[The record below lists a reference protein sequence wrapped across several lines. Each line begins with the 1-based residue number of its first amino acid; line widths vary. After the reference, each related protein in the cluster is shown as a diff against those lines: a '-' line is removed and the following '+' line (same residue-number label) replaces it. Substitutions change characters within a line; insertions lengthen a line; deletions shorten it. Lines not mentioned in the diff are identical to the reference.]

1 MLNPSDSGAWERAS
15 PFAIV
20 YFVGKTVRTFTRSFV
35 QLAATFGA
43 LALLTE
49 RKSFL
54 VLAVPVGILVILAI
68 GVVQYWFFRFRLEED
83 RILIRQGFL
92 RKTAL
97 ELPYNRIQGINV
109 ERSLIDRLLGLVTI
123 SLDTAG
129 SAGAEGQLPSVSLG
143 RAEWLRTRVA
153 LGRGAL
159 TGDDAAASGEPSA
172 DPSVKQLGD
181 ERPGLAGPLGEE
193 LLNLTSGDM
202 IRIGLSNRNILV
214 AAAFLGAISETIG
227 FVEEALQP
235 AFEAAEAA
243 FAGADG
249 LARTIFIALLALS
262 ALVVVSSLVVGAAF
276 LRYHNYTVWREGT
289 AFRSRA
295 GLLTQKEVVVE
306 TAKIQQLTLSQNL
319 VLRWFGRYRLRALP
333 AALLPGQ
340 GGEAPGGFKFAEVL
354 EVPLLRA
361 PLAEDLRSR
370 MFGREGKALTLLPQG
385 QAFTRVSPHYI
396 RALTLRIGIVP
407 AIAGTLL
414 LLRLLGPTTSW
425 GIATG
430 IWWLAWM
437 TLSGLLAWQ
446 RWRRQG
452 YMYDDDGLASRSGL
466 VGHKVDA
473 FLFRKAQSV
482 TVKRSP
488 LQRRKGLA
496 TLEVVLAC
504 GAVRVPYIDYGFACR
519 LRDYIL
525 YRAESSDRRWH

>member
-20 YFVGKTVRTFTRSFV
+20 YFVGKTVRTFARSFV

-54 VLAVPVGILVILAI
+54 VLAIPVGVLVILAI

-83 RILIRQGFL
+83 RILIGQGFL

-97 ELPYNRIQGINV
+97 DLPYDRIQAINV
-109 ERSLIDRLLGLVTI
+109 ERSVIDRLLGLVTV

-129 SAGAEGQLPSVSLG
+129 SAGAEGQLPSVSLEC
-143 RAEWLRTRVA
+143 AEWLRDRVA
-153 LGRGAL
+153 IGRGGRI
-159 TGDDAAASGEPSA
+159 GDDGAADGDPSA
-172 DPSVKQLGD
+172 ATSVKRAGD
-181 ERPGLAGPLGEE
+181 ERPGFVGYLGEE
-193 LLNLTSGDM
+193 LLKLTSGDM

-214 AAAFLGAISETIG
+214 AAAFLGAITETLG

-235 AFEAAEAA
+235 AFESAEAA
-243 FAGADG
+243 FAGADT
-249 LARTIFIALLALS
+249 LARTIFVVLLALS

-276 LRYHNYTVWREGT
+276 LRYHNYTLWREGT

-306 TAKIQQLTLSQNL
+306 TAKIQQVTLSQNL
-319 VLRWFGRYRLRALP
+319 VMRWFGRYRLRAMP

-340 GGEAPGGFKFAEVL
+340 GGDTPGFNFAEVL
-354 EVPLLRA
+354 EIPLLRS
-361 PLAEDLRSR
+361 PLAEELRAR
-370 MFGREGKALTLLPQG
+370 MLGREGRALTLLPHSPE
-385 QAFTRVSPHYI
+385 FIRVSPHYI

-407 AIAGTLL
+407 GLAGTLL
-414 LLRLLGPTTSW
+414 LLRLLGPTASW

-430 IWWLAWM
+430 TWWLAWM
-437 TLSGLLAWQ
+437 TLSVLFAWQ

-466 VGHKVDA
+466 VGRKVDA
-473 FLFRKAQSV
+473 FLFRKAQNV
-482 TVKRSP
+482 TVRRSP

>member
-20 YFVGKTVRTFTRSFV
+20 YFVGKTVRTFARSFA

-54 VLAVPVGILVILAI
+54 VLAVPVGILVILVI

-97 ELPYNRIQGINV
+97 DLPYDRVQGINV
-109 ERSLIDRLLGLVTI
+109 ERSLIDRMLGLVTV

-129 SAGAEGQLPSVSLG
+129 SAGAEGELPSVSLD
-143 RAEWLRTRVA
+143 RAEWLRARVA
-153 LGRGAL
+153 IGRGAQV
-159 TGDDAAASGEPSA
+159 GDDVPAEEPSA
-172 DPSVKQLGD
+172 DPSVERVGD
-181 ERPGLAGPLGEE
+181 ERPGRVGHLGEE
-193 LLNLTSGDM
+193 LLQLTSGDM
-202 IRIGLSNRNILV
+202 FRIGLSNRNILV

-354 EVPLLRA
+354 EVPLLQA

-370 MFGREGKALTLLPQG
+370 MFGREGEALTLLPRSS
-385 QAFTRVSPHYI
+385 AFTWVSPHYI

-407 AIAGTLL
+407 ALAGTLL
-414 LLRLLGPTTSW
+414 LLRLLGPTASW

-430 IWWLAWM
+430 AWWLAWM
-437 TLSGLLAWQ
+437 TLGGLLAWQ

-452 YMYDDDGLASRSGL
+452 YTYDDDGLASRSGL
-466 VGHKVDA
+466 VGRKVDA

-482 TVKRSP
+482 TVRRSP

-504 GAVRVPYIDYGFACR
+504 GAVRIPYIDYGFACR

>member
-20 YFVGKTVRTFTRSFV
+20 YFVGKTVRTFARSFV

-54 VLAVPVGILVILAI
+54 VLAIPVGILVILAI

-97 ELPYNRIQGINV
+97 DLPYDRVQAINV
-109 ERSLIDRLLGLVTI
+109 ERSVLDRLLGLVTV

-129 SAGAEGQLPSVSLG
+129 SAGAEGQLPSVSLEC
-143 RAEWLRTRVA
+143 AEWLRARVA
-153 LGRGAL
+153 IGRGGRI
-159 TGDDAAASGEPSA
+159 GDDAAAGGEPSA
-172 DPSVKQLGD
+172 DPTVERVGG
-181 ERPGLAGPLGEE
+181 ERPGPVGYLGEE
-193 LLNLTSGDM
+193 LLKLTSGDM

-214 AAAFLGAISETIG
+214 AAAFLGAITETLG

-235 AFEAAEAA
+235 AFDAAEAA

-249 LARTIFIALLALS
+249 LARTILVALLALS

-276 LRYHNYTVWREGT
+276 LRYHNYTVWRQGT

-319 VLRWFGRYRLRALP
+319 VMRWFGRYRLRAMP

-340 GGEAPGGFKFAEVL
+340 GGDTPSFNFAEVL
-354 EVPLLRA
+354 EIPLLRS
-361 PLAEDLRSR
+361 PLAEELRAR
-370 MFGREGKALTLLPQG
+370 MLGREGRALTLLPHSPE
-385 QAFTRVSPHYI
+385 FIRVSPHYI

-407 AIAGTLL
+407 GLAGTLL
-414 LLRLLGPTTSW
+414 LLRLLGPTASW

-437 TLSGLLAWQ
+437 MLSGLLAWQ

-466 VGHKVDA
+466 VGRKVDV

-482 TVKRSP
+482 TVRRSP

>member
-1 MLNPSDSGAWERAS
+1 MG
-15 PFAIV
+15 
-20 YFVGKTVRTFTRSFV
+20 G
-35 QLAATFGA
+35 
-43 LALLTE
+43 
-49 RKSFL
+49 
-54 VLAVPVGILVILAI
+54 
-68 GVVQYWFFRFRLEED
+68 
-83 RILIRQGFL
+83 
-92 RKTAL
+92 
-97 ELPYNRIQGINV
+97 
-109 ERSLIDRLLGLVTI
+109 
-123 SLDTAG
+123 
-129 SAGAEGQLPSVSLG
+129 
-143 RAEWLRTRVA
+143 
-153 LGRGAL
+153 
-159 TGDDAAASGEPSA
+159 
-172 DPSVKQLGD
+172 
-181 ERPGLAGPLGEE
+181 ERPGLVGYRGEE
-193 LLNLTSGDM
+193 LLKLTSGDM

-214 AAAFLGAISETIG
+214 AAAFLGAITETLG

-235 AFEAAEAA
+235 AFESAEAA

-249 LARTIFIALLALS
+249 LARTIFVALLALS

-276 LRYHNYTVWREGT
+276 LRYHNYTVWRQGT

-319 VLRWFGRYRLRALP
+319 VMRWFGRYRLRAMP

-340 GGEAPGGFKFAEVL
+340 GGDTPSFNFAEVL
-354 EVPLLRA
+354 EIPLLRS
-361 PLAEDLRSR
+361 PLAEELRAR
-370 MFGREGKALTLLPQG
+370 MLGREGRALTLLPHSPE
-385 QAFTRVSPHYI
+385 FIRVSPHYI

-407 AIAGTLL
+407 GLAGTLL
-414 LLRLLGPTTSW
+414 LLRLLGPTASW

-437 TLSGLLAWQ
+437 MLSGLLAWQ

-466 VGHKVDA
+466 VGRKVDV

-482 TVKRSP
+482 TVRRSP

-504 GAVRVPYIDYGFACR
+504 GAVRVPYIDHGLACR